1 MMEILLEIFPRSD
14 FGQDALEDRLV
25 VFEEFLERVGAEVFS
40 RAKVDEFSK
49 GESVQPV
56 LLRQRV
62 EFGVVVFSSAHRS
75 GGIDNA
81 EIGET
86 IVALNDLFSPVGEL
100 ESLVDE
106 QDLSSEFDEFG
117 SKVYQFSSLEI
128 EGVHIGIEA
137 LSQSGV
143 KVFLGVGEQEL
154 CASYTSGATNAN
166 EAVAPI
172 DGVHKTSPY
181 GRIGVLYEES
191 V

>member
-1 MMEILLEIFPRSD
+1 MEILLEIFPRSD
-14 FGQDALEDRLV
+14 FGQDALENRLV

-100 ESLVDE
+100 EGLVDE
-106 QDLSSEFDEFG
+106 QDLSTEFDEFG